1 MARQNNFLLGH
12 GERLTQRVDVPSGGG
27 EKNPP
32 YNFQAARARIAT
44 RMAAVA
50 TALRQLPD
58 DAAPNGQV
66 VAVMTMHPRYIAK
79 SDFPSQ
85 LLDTLGLRA
94 VGSRSRTIR
103 PESWG
108 IQKHPDAAVTEDIF
122 VTGSRDRVSGWAR
135 EVSNWSS
142 AHRGAEQLS
151 HVEDVAD
158 FSAREKLRMLPT
170 DQTEGVLEIVLHNA
184 GDEAVVDAFIEYARR
199 HGASPI
205 ADRRRN
211 VKGLTF
217 VPVRAEFALAEQLAR
232 FSFVRVARPIPTL
245 RPLRPRIVRT
255 VRNNAANLPTDGPHD
270 TSFRAL
276 VFDGGLPDIAVTA
289 LTPWVTYI
297 EAPGIGP
304 AVRELQDHGLAV
316 TAALLFGP
324 INGTIRR
331 PIAPVDHVRVL
342 DGATGTGSDLEYLD
356 VLDRITTYL
365 DQNTGRYQHV
375 NLSIGPNIPITDDEV
390 TAWTASLDERFAG
403 GNFVVTVA
411 AGNDGDRDAASGLN
425 RVQPPA
431 DGVNVLGVGASDANG
446 VTWQRAIYS
455 CVGPGRSP
463 GLVKP
468 DGIAFG
474 GSDAEPFIVLAARP
488 GLVTEGIQGT
498 SFASPF
504 TLGSSL
510 GVRAQLGTALTP
522 LSIRALMV
530 HRADPGQHGR
540 PEIGW
545 GRFESDAVR
554 LITCEDDEAL
564 VVYQGNLPVGE
575 HLRARVPVPRE
586 PLRGNVQLSATLV
599 IAPEVDPEY
608 PGAYTRSGL
617 EVAFRPDSTKFNE
630 YEDGRR
636 SAHPQAK
643 SFFSASNM
651 YGASEFVLRD
661 DGHKWEPCLRHT
673 KTLRATSLDNPCF
686 DIYYHHRQAG
696 IRADAPQPIPYA
708 FIVSLRA
715 PRIPDLYNRVVRAYS
730 NVLVPLRPRLRIQV
744 QS

>member
-1 MARQNNFLLGH
+1 MPRQNNFLLGH
-12 GERLTQRVDVPSGGG
+12 GERLTQKVDVPSGGG

-32 YNFQAARARIAT
+32 YNFEAARARIAT

-50 TALRQLPD
+50 SALRQLPD
-58 DAAPNGQV
+58 DAAPGGQV
-66 VAVMTMHPRYIAK
+66 VAVMTMHPRYLSK
-79 SDFPSQ
+79 SDFPTE
-85 LLDTLGLRA
+85 LLNTLGLRA
-94 VGSRSRTIR
+94 VGSRSRTVR
-103 PESWG
+103 PEAWG
-108 IQKHPDAAVTEDIF
+108 VQRHPEAAVTEDIF
-122 VTGSRDRVSGWAR
+122 VTGSRDRFASWAR
-135 EVSNWSS
+135 EVSVWDPT
-142 AHRGAEQLS
+142 HRGAQHLS
-151 HVEDVAD
+151 HVEDVSE
-158 FSAREKLRMLPT
+158 FSAREKLRMIPT
-170 DQTEGVLEIVLHNA
+170 DRTDGILEIVLHNA
-184 GDEAVVDAFIEYARR
+184 GDEGVVDAFIEYARR
-199 HGASPI
+199 HGAAPI
-205 ADRRRN
+205 ADRRRD
-211 VKGLTF
+211 VKGLSF
-217 VPVRAEFALAEQLAR
+217 VPVRTPFALAEQLAR

-245 RPLRPRIVRT
+245 RPLRPGIVRA
-255 VRNNAANLPTDGPHD
+255 VRDNSVTLPTEGPHD

-289 LTPWVTYI
+289 LAPWVTYI
-297 EAPGIGP
+297 EPAGIGH
-304 AVRELQDHGLAV
+304 AVPELQDHGLAV

-324 INGTIRR
+324 INGTLRR

-342 DGATGTGSDLEYLD
+342 DDATGTGADLEYLD
-356 VLDRITTYL
+356 VLDRITTFL
-365 DQNTGRYQHV
+365 DANPGRYQHV

-390 TAWTASLDERFAG
+390 TAWTASLDQRFAG
-403 GNFVVTVA
+403 GGFVVTVA

-431 DGVNVLGVGASDANG
+431 DAVNVLGVGASDGNG
-446 VTWQRAIYS
+446 ATWRRAGYS

-463 GLVKP
+463 GIIKP

-474 GSDAEPFIVLAARP
+474 GSDREPFIVLAARP

-510 GVRAQLGTALTP
+510 GVRAQLGTELSPLT
-522 LSIRALMV
+522 IRGLMV
-530 HRADPGQHGR
+530 HRADPGEHGR

-564 VVYQGNLPVGE
+564 VVYQGILPVSE

-586 PLRGNVQLSATLV
+586 PLLGNVQLSATLV

-617 EVAFRPDSTKFNE
+617 EVAFRPDSTRFTE
-630 YEDGRR
+630 YDDGRR
-636 SAHPQAK
+636 STHPKAK

-651 YGASEFVLRD
+651 YGAAEFVLRD

-673 KTLRATSLDNPCF
+673 RTLRASGLNNPCF
-686 DIYYHHRQAG
+686 DIYYHHREAG
-696 IRADAPQPIPYA
+696 IAAAAPEPIPYA
-708 FIVSLRA
+708 FIISLRA
-715 PRIPDLYNRVVRAYS
+715 PSVPDLYNRVVRAYA